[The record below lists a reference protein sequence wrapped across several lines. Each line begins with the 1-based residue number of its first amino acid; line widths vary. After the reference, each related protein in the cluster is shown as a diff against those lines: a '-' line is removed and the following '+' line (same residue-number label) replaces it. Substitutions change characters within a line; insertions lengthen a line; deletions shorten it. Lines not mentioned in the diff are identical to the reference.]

1 MQIMGPKGSGTGSE
15 ELYDRIVRL
24 DALDPALP
32 RILAA
37 LVNSGGGLLILKTPG
52 SGIADALSALKRAAA
67 EIVPSPTIDGAPED
81 AGGMRIVVP
90 PSIRTEKIGLD
101 GAPHLLVHA
110 GECTAFCTVGGTA
123 YILED
128 GALRPLTLVEMVRRS
143 GAGG

>member
-1 MQIMGPKGSGTGSE
+1 MQIMETKGSRAGSE
-15 ELYDRIVRL
+15 DVPYQIVL

-32 RILAA
+32 RTLAG
-37 LVNSGGGLLILKTPG
+37 LINSGGGVLALRPPKA
-52 SGIADALSALKRAAA
+52 GIADAVTALKRAA
-67 EIVPSPTIDGAPED
+67 EKIVPSPTVDGAPED
-81 AGGMRIVVP
+81 AGDMTIVLP
-90 PSIRTEKIGLD
+90 PSIRTEKIDLD

-128 GALRPLTLVEMVRRS
+128 GALRSLTLVEMVRRS